1 MGPQETVD
9 WLEALDNVTNR
20 IETIERTLRLYAQN
34 LSVEE
39 EVKKRHQNYSVEVGN
54 DFTAY
59 KTYIEE
65 TLKLISGHIDNKV
78 KTVEDLLHGPINDNL
93 NLLAQKSETVE
104 VGFASLM
111 AFVNS
116 ALSSGPIGGNADV
129 QNYNISSNTG

>member
-1 MGPQETVD
+1 MVTWTTERERDRGERQRSAPAVTRAVPMGPQETVD

-39 EVKKRHQNYSVEVGN
+39 EVKKRHQNYSVEMGN

-65 TLKLISGHIDNKV
+65 MLKLTSGHIDNKV
-78 KTVEDLLHGPINDNL
+78 KTVEDVLHGPINDNL
-93 NLLAQKSETVE
+93 NLLAQKSVKPSKW
-104 VGFASLM
+104 VLHR
-111 AFVNS
+111 
-116 ALSSGPIGGNADV
+116 
-129 QNYNISSNTG
+129 